1 MTSTASPPASLELDT
16 DLPASPRVPAAA
28 AGIAAPSTPRRP
40 RPRWLALA
48 AVAGLG
54 ALFSVGYVP
63 KHAREAALARAA
75 AARSI
80 EPPRVV
86 TVRPTPSKAERPL
99 MLPGSIEPLET
110 ARVHSRASGFVTE
123 WFADMGDRVE
133 AGQLLARLDTPEL
146 DRETEQARAT
156 LERADASILQAK
168 ATAEYSASTHRRYA
182 ALAPEGVISL
192 QELAQYAAQAH
203 VDAANI
209 RVARAERGARSAEL
223 ERLQQLQRFA
233 RVVAP
238 FAGTVSARHVER
250 GTLVSGAASGSLY
263 EIVVTDPVRVFVQV
277 PQSLVPDVRAG
288 LPVEIGV
295 SEYPGVAF
303 AGELTRASG
312 TLDPE
317 SRTMR
322 AEVRVPNPDGRLLP
336 GMYASVVLT
345 LARGRP
351 SFLLPATALVSGAA
365 GPRVASVDGDGNVRL
380 VPVDVKRDYGAEIEI
395 EQGLSGSETIVRA
408 PGPQLR
414 DGTRVRIADP
424 VKEKADPVKEKA
436 ESVKE
441 KVEPANDRAAD
452 SAREKG
458 ASR

>member
-1 MTSTASPPASLELDT
+1 MTSTVSPPPSLDLDT
-16 DLPASPRVPAAA
+16 PLPS
-28 AGIAAPSTPRRP
+28 AAPSSSAALAPASRPAPRR
-40 RPRWLALA
+40 RRTSYIAIA
-48 AVAGLG
+48 AVGALG
-54 ALFSVGYVP
+54 ALFLVGYAP
-63 KHAREAALARAA
+63 KRAREAALARDA
-75 AARSI
+75 AARSV
-80 EPPRVV
+80 ESPRVV
-86 TVRPTPSKAERPL
+86 TVRPTPSKSDRPL
-99 MLPGSIEPLET
+99 TLPGSIEPLET
-110 ARVHSRASGFVTE
+110 AQVHSRASGFVTE
-123 WFADMGDRVE
+123 WYADMGDLVE

-156 LERADASILQAK
+156 LARADASILQTK

-209 RVARAERGARSAEL
+209 RVAQAERGARAAEL
-223 ERLQQLQRFA
+223 ERLEQLQRFA

-250 GTLVSGAASGSLY
+250 GALVNGASSGPLY

-288 LPVEIGV
+288 LPVEVAV

-312 TLDPE
+312 TLERE

-322 AEVRVPNPDGRLLP
+322 VEVRVPNVQARLLP
-336 GMYASVVLT
+336 GMYASVKVT

-351 SFLLPATALVSGAA
+351 SFLLPATAIVSGAA
-365 GPRVASVDGDGNVRL
+365 GPRVASVDADGNVRL
-380 VPVDVKRDYGAEIEI
+380 IPVGVKRDYGAEVEI
-395 EQGLSGSETIVRA
+395 EQGLAGEEAIIRA

-414 DGTRVRIADP
+414 DGARVS
-424 VKEKADPVKEKA
+424 VA
-436 ESVKE
+436 E
-441 KVEPANDRAAD
+441 PTTNQ
-452 SAREKG
+452 G
-458 ASR
+458 APR

>member
-1 MTSTASPPASLELDT
+1 MTTIISPPSSLDLDA
-16 DLPASPRVPAAA
+16 LPAAA
-28 AGIAAPSTPRRP
+28 LLPGAALLPPAARLPAAAGAPRR
-40 RPRWLALA
+40 RRASWLAVGVVA
-48 AVAGLG
+48 ALG
-54 ALFSVGYVP
+54 ALFSIGYVP
-63 KHAREAALARAA
+63 KRAREAALARDAA
-75 AARSI
+75 AQGV
-80 EPPRVV
+80 EPPRVI
-86 TVRPTPSKAERPL
+86 TVRPTPSKTDRPL
-99 MLPGSIEPLET
+99 TLPGSIEPLET
-110 ARVHSRASGFVTE
+110 AQVHSRASGFVTE
-123 WFADMGDRVE
+123 WYADMGDLVE

-146 DRETEQARAT
+146 DRETQQARAT

-209 RVARAERGARSAEL
+209 RVAQAERGARAAEL
-223 ERLQQLQRFA
+223 ERLEQLRRFA

-250 GTLVSGAASGSLY
+250 GALVSGGSSGPLY

-288 LPVEIGV
+288 LPVEIAV
-295 SEYPGVAF
+295 SEYPGAAF
-303 AGELTRASG
+303 AGKLTRASG

-322 AEVRVPNPDGRLLP
+322 VEVRVPNPDGRLLP
-336 GMYASVVLT
+336 GMYASVKVT

-365 GPRVASVDGDGNVRL
+365 GPRVASVDGDGNVHL
-380 VPVDVKRDYGAEIEI
+380 ISVDVKRDYGAEVEI

-414 DGTRVRIADP
+414 DGTRVRTAEPAKDR
-424 VKEKADPVKEKA
+424 A
-436 ESVKE
+436 ESASGKLA
-441 KVEPANDRAAD
+441 EPA
-452 SAREKG
+452 SEKG